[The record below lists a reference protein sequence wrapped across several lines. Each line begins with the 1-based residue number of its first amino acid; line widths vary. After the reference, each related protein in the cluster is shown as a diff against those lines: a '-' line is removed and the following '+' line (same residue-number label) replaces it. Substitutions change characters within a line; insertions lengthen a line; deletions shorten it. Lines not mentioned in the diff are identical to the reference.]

1 MNRPEQDA
9 DTLEREAPV
18 ITDQP
23 EEPTSYSQPVSLRT
37 AVILMLVL
45 IAFWGGNW
53 PAMKT
58 GLQHIP
64 PMTFATARMVSAMLT
79 MTVLAIVLGQMRWP
93 ARRDWG
99 FLASAGALQMG
110 IYIALLTYGMQF
122 LTAGRSSILAYTMSL
137 WVVPGAIIFLGEKLT
152 RWNGSGFLL
161 SLVGVGVLF
170 NPVTFDWADQNA
182 ILGSGLILLGAAIS
196 GGVMIHIRGRQWTAS
211 PLALAPWQF
220 LSASIILV
228 PLTLMMEPNPQ
239 ITWNSELLFS
249 VFYSG
254 PLATALGLWLFV
266 EITRALPAITASL
279 GLLAVP
285 VVGVLLSA
293 WILGEQITATNTMG
307 LTLIIG
313 GVALVTIGGIRGR

>member
-1 MNRPEQDA
+1 MNRPDQDA
-9 DTLEREAPV
+9 DTLEREIPV
-18 ITDQP
+18 VSDQP
-23 EEPTSYSQPVSLRT
+23 AASTSYSQPVSVRN
-37 AVILMLVL
+37 AVVLMLVL

-53 PAMKT
+53 PAMKS

-64 PMTFATARMVSAMLT
+64 PMTFAASRMVSAMLT
-79 MTVLAIVLGQMRWP
+79 MTVLAVLLGQMRLP

-110 IYIALLTYGMQF
+110 VYIALLTYGMQF
-122 LTAGRSSILAYTMSL
+122 LEAGRSSILAYTMSL

-152 RWNGSGFLL
+152 RWNGGGFLL
-161 SLVGVGVLF
+161 SLIGVAVLF
-170 NPVTFDWADQNA
+170 NPVTFDWADQDA

-196 GGVMIHIRGRQWTAS
+196 GGVMIHIRGRQWSAS

-228 PLTLMMEPNPQ
+228 PLTLWMEPNPQ
-239 ITWNSELLFS
+239 IIWNGELLFS
-249 VFYSG
+249 IFYSG

-293 WILGEQITATNTMG
+293 WLLGEVITATNSLG
-307 LTLIIG
+307 LGLIIG
-313 GVALVTIGGIRGR
+313 GVGLVTVGGLRGR

>member
-1 MNRPEQDA
+1 MNRPEQDCDA
-9 DTLEREAPV
+9 LEQETPV
-18 ITDQP
+18 SGDKAETVS
-23 EEPTSYSQPVSLRT
+23 SYSQPVSLRT
-37 AVILMLVL
+37 AVVLMLVL

-64 PMTFATARMVSAMLT
+64 PMTFAAARMVSAMLT
-79 MTVLAIVLGQMRWP
+79 MTVLAIALGQMRLP

-122 LTAGRSSILAYTMSL
+122 LPAGRSSILAYTMSL
-137 WVVPGAIIFLGEKLT
+137 WVVPGAIIFLGERLT
-152 RWNGSGFLL
+152 RWNGGGFLL
-161 SLVGVGVLF
+161 SLVGVAVLF
-170 NPVTFDWADQNA
+170 NPATFDWSDQDA

-196 GGVMIHIRGRQWTAS
+196 GGVMLHIRGRQWSAS

-220 LSASIILV
+220 LSASLVLV
-228 PLTLMMEPNPQ
+228 PLTWAMEPNPQ
-239 ITWNSELLFS
+239 IVWNSNLLFS
-249 VFYSG
+249 IFYSG

-293 WILGEQITATNTMG
+293 WLLGEVITTTNTMG
-307 LTLIIG
+307 LGLIIG
-313 GVALVTIGGIRGR
+313 GVALVTIGGLRGR